1 MINVTNDFINLI
13 PEPGKVKD
21 SYITYDDKNVKPQ
34 TTTIS
39 FQGTLFKTVMRE
51 IDLEIKNNE
60 NIIDKEFNVKY
71 GLYVNG
77 AFEYINYGT
86 FKVTEC
92 EEVIKENKIKATS
105 YDNMVKFMVKYDLTN
120 LGISFPCTILEL
132 VQAMCNFVE
141 VGLYN
146 TNFYNANLI
155 IPEDLFTVLNCT
167 YRDVLDFICQA
178 TCTTGIIKDD
188 KLYLKKIEDHRDFV
202 VGPKLLKTITFKSK
216 FGPCN
221 SLVLGR
227 GDLNDNIYSKDDESI
242 ATNGLQEIKFDN
254 NEIVDKRREEVIDGM
269 FEQIKGIEYNAFEA
283 TDLGIGFLEAADLI
297 TAQDMQENNYDV
309 LVLNASITITSG
321 TAGTMESDAP
331 STSTTNYSYA
341 TDSEKRQ
348 SRTEAIV
355 NKQEKRIDLISEEQ
369 ETTKTELEK
378 AIGATNEEFDN
389 FVNETYEQQ
398 MSNIQAQIDG
408 QIQSYF
414 YDYEPTLTNVP
425 ASEWTSEDEKIK
437 HMGDLF
443 YDSSTGLGYRF
454 SYLNNEW
461 SWEELKDTDVGRAL
475 ANAQNALNVAN
486 NKRRV
491 FVTTPTPPYDVGD
504 LWITDSRELKSCKV
518 AKSSGNYEETDW
530 QDFVYTEK
538 INEAIKQVEVL
549 YALSDSNTV
558 APTNGWS
565 TVAPEWV
572 QGKYMWQK
580 TVVHYTNGDTS
591 QSEATCISGAKRR
604 HRRKR

>member
-1 MINVTNDFINLI
+1 MISVTNDFINLI
-13 PEPGKVKD
+13 PEPGKIKD
-21 SYITYDDKNVKPQ
+21 SYITYDDKQVKPQ

-39 FQGTLFKTVMRE
+39 FQGDLFKTIMRE
-51 IDLEIKNNE
+51 IDLEIKDNE
-60 NIIDKEFNVKY
+60 NIIDKEFNAKY

-77 AFEYINYGT
+77 AFEYIDYGT

-132 VQAMCNFVE
+132 VQAMCNHVA
-141 VGLYN
+141 VGLYS
-146 TNFYNANLI
+146 TNFYNAKLV
-155 IPEDLFTVLNCT
+155 IPEDLFTALNCT
-167 YRDVLDFICQA
+167 YRDILDYICQA

-269 FEQIKGIEYNAFEA
+269 FEQIKGIEYNSFEA
-283 TDLGIGFLEAADLI
+283 TDLGIGCLEGADLI
-297 TAQDMQENNYDV
+297 TAQDLQGNNYTV
-309 LVLNASITITSG
+309 LILNASITITSG

-331 STSTTNYSYA
+331 GASTTNYSYA

-369 ETTKTELEK
+369 ETTKTELQE
-378 AIGATNEEFDN
+378 AIGATQDEFQQFID
-389 FVNETYEQQ
+389 ETYEQQ
-398 MSNIQAQIDG
+398 MNNIQAQIDG

-414 YDYEPTLTNVP
+414 ENYEPTLTNAP
-425 ASEWTSEDEKIK
+425 ASEWDNEDEKIK

-443 YDSSTGLGYRF
+443 YNSETGLGYRF
-454 SYLNNEW
+454 SYINNEW
-461 SWEELKDTDVGRAL
+461 KWEELKDTDVGRAL

-491 FVTTPTPPYDVGD
+491 FVVQPTPPYD
-504 LWITDSRELKSCKV
+504 L
-518 AKSSGNYEETDW
+518 
-530 QDFVYTEK
+530 
-538 INEAIKQVEVL
+538 
-549 YALSDSNTV
+549 
-558 APTNGWS
+558 
-565 TVAPEWV
+565 
-572 QGKYMWQK
+572 
-580 TVVHYTNGDTS
+580 
-591 QSEATCISGAKRR
+591 RR
-604 HRRKR
+604 SLDYRY